1 MAVSLDLTDRR
12 LLVIGASSGVGR
24 ALGKLASQAGAR
36 VAFAARRKERLVE
49 VAAEVPGEAIA
60 LPCDVRHAGDCA
72 RAVAE
77 TARTFGGLDGLVY
90 AAGMSPLAMLGQA
103 NQDEWRAVL
112 DTNLIGAALVTTE
125 SISHLR
131 ESRGRAVY
139 VSS

>member
-1 MAVSLDLTDRR
+1 M
-12 LLVIGASSGVGR
+12 
-24 ALGKLASQAGAR
+24 
-36 VAFAARRKERLVE
+36 E

-60 LPCDVRHAGDCA
+60 LPCDVRHPEDCA

-77 TARTFGGLDGLVY
+77 TVRTFGGLDGVVY
-90 AAGMSPLAMLGQA
+90 AAGMSPLAMLDQA

-112 DTNLIGAALVTTE
+112 DTNLIGAALVTAE

-139 VSS
+139 VSSYAVRQPLPGLALYRVSKVALDALRV